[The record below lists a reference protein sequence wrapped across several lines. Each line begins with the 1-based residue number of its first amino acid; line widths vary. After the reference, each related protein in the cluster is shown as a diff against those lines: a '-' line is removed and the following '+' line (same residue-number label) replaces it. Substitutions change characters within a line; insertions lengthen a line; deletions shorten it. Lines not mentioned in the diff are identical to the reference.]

1 MKRFFGLALAA
12 ALIASPA
19 GALLPDEE
27 NSIKLFKDVSP
38 SVVFVTNIAV
48 GQNIFMDEFAVPQ
61 GAGSGFIWDEQGHV
75 VTNFHV
81 VNGGDAFLVTLK
93 DHTEFEAKLIGR
105 EPRKDIAVL
114 QLVKPAGK
122 LKPIAVGDSQNLQVG
137 QKAVAIGNPFGLDNT
152 MTTGIISALGRQITG
167 IGGVTIKDVI
177 QTDAAINPGNS
188 GGPLLDSDGKLIG
201 MNTMIYS
208 NSGSSAGVGFAV
220 PVSFIKKIVP
230 QLIKF
235 GKTIQ
240 PGIGVSI
247 LTPQQTAQFLGNL
260 EGVVVRDVSPNTPA
274 ARAGLLG
281 IRRDPATGR
290 LVLGDII
297 VGIGDV
303 KISNYDDLYNAL
315 DRHKVGDT
323 ATVRLLR
330 QGRRQS
336 LKVRLIGLD

>member
-1 MKRFFGLALAA
+1 MKKTMFVLAA
-12 ALIASPA
+12 LCLSMSA

-27 NSIKLFKDVSP
+27 NTIKVFKDASP
-38 SVVFVTNIAV
+38 AVVFVTNIAV
-48 GQNIFMDEFAVPQ
+48 GQDAFADEYAVPR
-61 GAGSGFIWDEQGHV
+61 GAGSGFIWDEQGHI

-81 VNGGDAFLVTLK
+81 VNGGNAFLVTLK
-93 DHTEFEAKLIGR
+93 DGTELEARLVGL

-114 QLVKPAGK
+114 QVTKNLEKMR
-122 LKPIAVGDSQNLQVG
+122 PIAVGSSETLQVG
-137 QKAVAIGNPFGLDNT
+137 QKAIAIGNPFGLDNT
-152 MTTGIISALGRQITG
+152 MTTGIISALGRQIEG

-220 PVSFIKKIVP
+220 PVSFIKRIVP
-230 QLIKF
+230 QIIKY

-247 LTPQQTAQFLGNL
+247 LTPDQNKQILGRIP
-260 EGVVVRDVSPNTPA
+260 GVVVRDVSPNTPA

-281 IRRDPATGR
+281 IRRSRATGR
-290 LVLGDII
+290 LMLGDII
-297 VGIGDV
+297 VGIDGVQIKD
-303 KISNYDDLYNAL
+303 YDDLYNSL
-315 DRHKVGDT
+315 DLHKVGDT
-323 ATVRLLR
+323 VTLNTVRDG
-330 QGRRQS
+330 QKS
-336 LKVRLIGLD
+336 SYRLELINVF